1 MEEIRLKLDKALQT
15 DDISHGLVQS
25 IHDAARSIELAFL
38 EHDKSTKDSWFS
50 KAWIGVDNTAWIK
63 SLSYQVEYVLLLLL
77 RTFWLSIIHAIM
89 INVTDGEWAAVGFL
103 FLLLL
108 FSFFNMCEERD
119 L

>member
-1 MEEIRLKLDKALQT
+1 MPGR
-15 DDISHGLVQS
+15 V
-25 IHDAARSIELAFL
+25 
-38 EHDKSTKDSWFS
+38 
-50 KAWIGVDNTAWIK
+50 
-63 SLSYQVEYVLLLLL
+63 VLLLLL